1 MASDRR
7 SNTPATGHAAEPVEA
22 VVFDLD
28 GLLLDSETI
37 WEEVRRQFVAENGGQ
52 WHADTQSKLMGMST
66 KEWAAYL
73 HEDLRVEMP
82 PESIVTAV
90 VGEMEDSYER
100 RLPLIDGAPAAVK
113 LLAARWPLGIAS
125 SSPRRLVDFVL
136 ECAHLSE
143 SFTVTVSSDEVD
155 RGKPAP
161 DVYIEAA
168 RRLGVPPNRC
178 AAVEDSGNGL
188 RSAAAARMRVVAIPN
203 RHYAPSTDAVTLA
216 SIVLA
221 NLHELTVECVESL
234 R

>member
-1 MASDRR
+1 
-7 SNTPATGHAAEPVEA
+7 
-22 VVFDLD
+22 
-28 GLLLDSETI
+28 
-37 WEEVRRQFVAENGGQ
+37 
-52 WHADTQSKLMGMST
+52 
-66 KEWAAYL
+66 
-73 HEDLRVEMP
+73 
-82 PESIVTAV
+82 
-90 VGEMEDSYER
+90 MEDSYER